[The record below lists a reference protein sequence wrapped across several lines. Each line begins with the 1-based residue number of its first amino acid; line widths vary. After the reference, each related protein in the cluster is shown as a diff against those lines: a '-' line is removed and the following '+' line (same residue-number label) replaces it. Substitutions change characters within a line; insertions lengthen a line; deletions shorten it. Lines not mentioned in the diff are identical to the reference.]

1 MLVLAASMKLEQFM
15 YECNISFNVNDT
27 SSMKN
32 VSKEIEKIFRENS
45 ILEEGD
51 SFPLDYLQI
60 QEILHNKKEFSQDFE
75 EMLNKTSQFN
85 KIKTMIDLLN
95 SLIIS
100 GFSDNKNEGIYKNRN
115 SFQQFFGANIFN
127 DDIFSS
133 AIDSLMKDKFIQEY
147 NNSYEITIRGIQF
160 YYLYQYTLSTP
171 TYDKIYSKNNDD
183 INKCNILMLQRNT
196 IVQEKIS
203 TLNLFHSYINEKTQK
218 KQFEISTMIQNNMV
232 YATVSTCL
240 VGLLGAFTTLYTQK
254 IIDTIYWLIFGITI
268 ISAILI
274 IFMIMSYNEQL
285 TRLPN
290 IKNRK

>member
-1 MLVLAASMKLEQFM
+1 
-15 YECNISFNVNDT
+15 
-27 SSMKN
+27 MKN
-32 VSKEIEKIFRENS
+32 ASKEIEKIFRENS

-75 EMLNKTSQFN
+75 EMLNKTCQFN

-115 SFQQFFGANIFN
+115 SFQQFFRANIFN
-127 DDIFSS
+127 DDIFFS

-196 IVQEKIS
+196 IVQEKVS
-203 TLNLFHSYINEKTQK
+203 TLNLFYSYINEKNSK

-232 YATVSTCL
+232 YVTVSTCL
-240 VGLLGAFTTLYTQK
+240 VGLLGVFTTLYTQK

-268 ISAILI
+268 FFAIVI

>member
-1 MLVLAASMKLEQFM
+1 MLILAASMKLEQFM
-15 YECNISFNVNDT
+15 YECNISFNINDT

-32 VSKEIEKIFRENS
+32 ASKEIEKIFRENS

-60 QEILHNKKEFSQDFE
+60 QEILHNKKEFSPDFE

-115 SFQQFFGANIFN
+115 SFQQFFGVNIFN
-127 DDIFSS
+127 DDIFFS
-133 AIDSLMKDKFIQEY
+133 AIDSLIKDKFIQEY
-147 NNSYEITIRGIQF
+147 NNGYEITIRGIQL

-171 TYDKIYSKNNDD
+171 TYDKIYSK
-183 INKCNILMLQRNT
+183 NKCNILMLQRNT

-218 KQFEISTMIQNNMV
+218 NN
-232 YATVSTCL
+232 L
-240 VGLLGAFTTLYTQK
+240 K
-254 IIDTIYWLIFGITI
+254 
-268 ISAILI
+268 
-274 IFMIMSYNEQL
+274 
-285 TRLPN
+285 
-290 IKNRK
+290 